1 MLWLWQALNQ
11 LMVTLSSFMSEDY
24 FSMKEMLQ
32 KYFDEAKEHRL
43 EMRNDIKEIK
53 IQTQLT
59 NGRVNGLE
67 NTRTQIWTAIAV
79 LIFLGGAIITL
90 SIMAIDSKIEKAIS
104 STLEAKIKSIEYE
117 KD

>member
-1 MLWLWQALNQ
+1 
-11 LMVTLSSFMSEDY
+11 MSEDY

-32 KYFDEAKEHRL
+32 KYFDEAKESRL

-53 IQTQLT
+53 LQTQLT

-67 NTRTQIWTAIAV
+67 NTRTQLWTAITV

-90 SIMAIDSKIEKAIS
+90 SIMAIDAKIQDAI
-104 STLEAKIKSIEYE
+104 TTALESKIKSIEYE
-117 KD
+117 K